1 MALPANLLRLAPVT
15 ALLIC
20 LYAFVIP
27 LGTSPP
33 YFVSLALVVPAVLI
47 FVVCRE
53 VRENRIIQWSL
64 AWVAFVLLF
73 AFWARLAGTPG
84 DHLTRTVSYIFISTA
99 PFIAISIAIATR
111 AVPFSTL
118 ALASLASGIAG
129 GILRLLWRADW
140 SAGLELFASYDEGG
154 GGANRNTLAAVA
166 GLTVLAA
173 LSLAVYQFLSAPRLT
188 GRLVRATP
196 VLAVGGLGGFA
207 LLAMTSRT
215 SLIATTVALSVW
227 AVACAGI
234 LLPRRL
240 WKRAMI
246 WLAAILLGA
255 TAITLTV
262 LSPAQFFDMLGPRIT
277 NTESY
282 HNRLVLFRLAAELIA
297 QKPWLGWGP
306 DVAPLL
312 AAYGRDFILGGA
324 TWFGYGAIE
333 HLTHFH
339 NVYLEFVL
347 GIGIVGTGLFLLLV
361 SAMARDILATRSNKR
376 LDKGALTALLPF
388 VLACFAYFTVMG
400 MSESINRVRL
410 VTQSMIL
417 IVGFLL
423 ARGSIG
429 RSIDR
434 LLACDRPRS
443 PGQHDGTL

>member
-1 MALPANLLRLAPVT
+1 MALSAHLLRLAPVT

-33 YFVSLALVVPAVLI
+33 YFVSPALVAPAVVVFL
-47 FVVCRE
+47 VCRE
-53 VRENRIIQWSL
+53 VRENSIIRWSL
-64 AWVAFVLLF
+64 AWVVLVLLF
-73 AFWARLAGTPG
+73 AFRARLAGTPG
-84 DHLTRTVSYIFISTA
+84 DHLTRTVSYVFISTA
-99 PFIAISIAIATR
+99 PFIAISIAFATR
-111 AVPFSTL
+111 AVPFRTL
-118 ALASLASGIAG
+118 ALAGLASGLAG
-129 GILRLLWRADW
+129 GMLRLLWRADW
-140 SAGLELFASYDEGG
+140 SAGFQLFASYDEGG

-173 LSLAVYQFLSAPRLT
+173 LSLAVYQLLAATRLS
-188 GRLVRATP
+188 GRLLRAAP
-196 VLAVGGLGGFA
+196 LLALGSIAGFA

-215 SLIATTVALSVW
+215 SLIATSVALVVW
-227 AVACAGI
+227 TIACAGI

-240 WKRAMI
+240 WKKAVI
-246 WLAAILLGA
+246 LPAVVLLGA

-262 LSPAQFFDMLGPRIT
+262 LSPTQLFEMLGPRIT

-312 AAYGRDFILGGA
+312 PAYGRDFVLAGA
-324 TWFGYGAIE
+324 IWFGYSSIE
-333 HLTHFH
+333 LQTHFH

-347 GIGIVGTGLFLLLV
+347 GIGITGTGLFVLLV
-361 SAMARDILATRSNKR
+361 SVMARDILATRSNQR
-376 LDKGALTALLPF
+376 LDTYALAVLLPF
-388 VLACFAYFTVMG
+388 VIACFAYFTVMG

-410 VTQSMIL
+410 VTQSLIL
-417 IVGFLL
+417 ITGFLL

-429 RSIDR
+429 ASIDR
-434 LLACDRPRS
+434 LLARDQPRS
-443 PGQHDGTL
+443 PDQHDGTP